1 MKGVNKMD
9 IIGQIFSAVND
20 FISMYQ
26 SGGVIVYI
34 LTLIGI
40 YGLFLAIEKILYLR
54 KASKV
59 DLSELMIIVNESMAH
74 GGSLEALRAIGNY
87 KTPISRIIS
96 EALKIGYRSKSEVED
111 NMEQVFIVEMSKMM
125 NGLSTIQTIIEIAP
139 LIGLIGT
146 VIGMW
151 YTFKQLGVNSD
162 ITLMANGIYIAI
174 ITTIFGLAVAIILL
188 PLYTYIKN
196 KIEVQLD
203 NIEIAKKMSNWR
215 YAEMK
220 IWIESDKEEVIE
232 ALQESPGIIKVKEI
246 DDGQANLK
254 VDIKP
259 NMLEKGIKTIIR
271 ERSDTSNRIVES
283 KLKQ

>member
-1 MKGVNKMD
+1 MD
-9 IIGQIFSAVND
+9 IIGTILSTGND
-20 FISMYQ
+20 FITMFQ

-34 LTLIGI
+34 LTIIGL
-40 YGLFLAIEKILYLR
+40 YGLFLAIEKIIYLR
-54 KASKV
+54 RASKV
-59 DLSELMIIVNESMAH
+59 DLSEIMIIVNESMAH
-74 GGSLEALRAIGNY
+74 GGSLEALRAIGNF

-125 NGLSTIQTIIEIAP
+125 KGLSTLQTIIEVSP

-151 YTFKQLGVNSD
+151 YTFKDLGLNSD
-162 ITLMANGIYIAI
+162 MSLMANGIYIAI

-188 PLYTYIKN
+188 PLYTHIKSM
-196 KIEVQLD
+196 IEIQLD

-215 YAEMK
+215 NAEMK
-220 IWIESDKEEVIE
+220 VWIEKDVDEVIE
-232 ALQESPGIIKVKEI
+232 ALQESSGIIQVKKIQDE
-246 DDGQANLK
+246 QANLK
-254 VDIKP
+254 IYLKP

-271 ERSDTSNRIVES
+271 EKSDTQNRIVES

>member
-1 MKGVNKMD
+1 MD
-9 IIGQIFSAVND
+9 IIGILTSGVND
-20 FISMYQ
+20 IISMFQ
-26 SGGVIVYI
+26 SGGIIVYL
-34 LTLIGI
+34 LTVIGL
-40 YGLFLAIEKILYLR
+40 YGLFLALEKIWYLR
-54 KASKV
+54 KASEV
-59 DLSELMIIVNESMAH
+59 DLSELMIVVNESMAH

-87 KTPISRIIS
+87 KTPLSRIIS

-125 NGLSTIQTIIEIAP
+125 KGLSTIQTIIEMAP
-139 LIGLIGT
+139 LLGLIGT
-146 VIGMW
+146 VLGMW
-151 YTFKQLGVNSD
+151 YTFKELGVSND
-162 ITLMANGIYIAI
+162 ITLLANGIYIAI

-188 PLYTYIKN
+188 PFYTYIKN

-215 YAEMK
+215 HVEMK
-220 IWIESDKEEVIE
+220 IWIETDKEEVIE

-246 DDGQANLK
+246 DDEQANLK
-254 VDIKP
+254 VAIKP

-271 ERSDTSNRIVES
+271 ECSDTSNRIVES

>member
-1 MKGVNKMD
+1 MD
-9 IIGQIFSAVND
+9 FLGTIFSTGND
-20 FISMYQ
+20 FITMFQ
-26 SGGVIVYI
+26 SGGIIVYI
-34 LTLIGI
+34 LTIIGL
-40 YGLFLAIEKILYLR
+40 YGLFLAIEKIRYLR
-54 KASKV
+54 KASKI

-87 KTPISRIIS
+87 KTPVARIIS

-125 NGLSTIQTIIEIAP
+125 KGMSTLQTIIEVAP

-151 YTFKQLGVNSD
+151 YTFKELGMSSD
-162 ITLMANGIYIAI
+162 MTLMANGIYIAI

-188 PLYTYIKN
+188 PLYTHIKSM
-196 KIEVQLD
+196 IEQQLD

-215 YAEMK
+215 NAEMK
-220 IWIESDKEEVIE
+220 IWIEKDVEEVIE
-232 ALQESPGIIKVKEI
+232 ALQESPGIIQVKEI
-246 DDGQANLK
+246 DDEQANIKLYL
-254 VDIKP
+254 KP

-271 ERSDTSNRIVES
+271 ERSDTQNRIVES

>member
-1 MKGVNKMD
+1 MD
-9 IIGQIFSAVND
+9 IIGILFSGVND
-20 FISMYQ
+20 IISMFQ
-26 SGGVIVYI
+26 GGGIIVYI
-34 LTLIGI
+34 LTIIGL
-40 YGLFLAIEKILYLR
+40 YGFFLALEKIWYLR

-59 DLSELMIIVNESMAH
+59 DLSEIMIIVNESMAH

-87 KTPISRIIS
+87 KTPLSRIIS

-125 NGLSTIQTIIEIAP
+125 KGLSTIQTIIEIAP
-139 LIGLIGT
+139 LLGLIGT

-151 YTFKQLGVNSD
+151 YTFKELGISND

-174 ITTIFGLAVAIILL
+174 ITTIFGLAVAIVLL
-188 PLYTYIKN
+188 PFYTYIKN
-196 KIEVQLD
+196 KIEIQLD

-215 YAEMK
+215 HAEMK
-220 IWIESDKEEVIE
+220 IWIESDIEEVIE
-232 ALQESPGIIKVKEI
+232 ALQESSGIIKVKKI
-246 DDGQANLK
+246 DDDQANLK

-271 ERSDTSNRIVES
+271 ECSDTSNRIVES
-283 KLKQ
+283 KLRQ

>member
-1 MKGVNKMD
+1 MD
-9 IIGQIFSAVND
+9 IIGLIFSTGND
-20 FISMYQ
+20 LITMFQ
-26 SGGVIVYI
+26 SGGAIVYI
-34 LTLIGI
+34 LTIIGF

-54 KASKV
+54 KASQV
-59 DLSELMIIVNESMAH
+59 DLTELMIIVNESMAH

-125 NGLSTIQTIIEIAP
+125 KGLSTLQTIIEVAP

-146 VIGMW
+146 VLGMW
-151 YTFKQLGVNSD
+151 YTFKDLGVSSD

-188 PLYTYIKN
+188 PLHTYIKS

-215 YAEMK
+215 NAEMK
-220 IWIESDKEEVIE
+220 IWIEKDIDEVIE
-232 ALQESPGIIKVKEI
+232 ALQESPGIIQVKKIE
-246 DDGQANLK
+246 DDQANIKLYL
-254 VDIKP
+254 KP

-271 ERSDTSNRIVES
+271 EKSDTQNRIVES

>member
-1 MKGVNKMD
+1 MD
-9 IIGQIFSAVND
+9 ILGLIFSTGND
-20 FISMYQ
+20 LITMFQ
-26 SGGVIVYI
+26 SGGPIVYI
-34 LTLIGI
+34 LTIIGI
-40 YGLFLAIEKILYLR
+40 YGIFLAIEKILYLR
-54 KASKV
+54 RASQV
-59 DLSELMIIVNESMAH
+59 DLTELMIIVNESMAH

-125 NGLSTIQTIIEIAP
+125 KGLSTLQTIIEVAP

-146 VIGMW
+146 VLGMW
-151 YTFKQLGVNSD
+151 YTFRDLGVSSD

-174 ITTIFGLAVAIILL
+174 VTTIFGLAVAIILL
-188 PLYTYIKN
+188 PLYTYIKS

-215 YAEMK
+215 NAEMK
-220 IWIESDKEEVIE
+220 IWIEKDVDEVIE
-232 ALQESPGIIKVKEI
+232 ALQESPGIIQVKKIE
-246 DDGQANLK
+246 DDQANIKLYL
-254 VDIKP
+254 KP

-271 ERSDTSNRIVES
+271 EKSDTQNRIVES

>member
-1 MKGVNKMD
+1 MD
-9 IIGQIFSAVND
+9 IIGTILSAGND
-20 FISMYQ
+20 LLTMFQ
-26 SGGVIVYI
+26 SGGIIVYI
-34 LTLIGI
+34 LTIIGF
-40 YGLFLAIEKILYLR
+40 YGLFLAIEKIIYLR
-54 KASKV
+54 KTSRV
-59 DLSELMIIVNESMAH
+59 ELTEIMIIVNESMAH

-87 KTPISRIIS
+87 KNPVSRIIS

-125 NGLSTIQTIIEIAP
+125 KGLSTLRTIIEVAP

-151 YTFKQLGVNSD
+151 YTFKDLGVNSD

-174 ITTIFGLAVAIILL
+174 VTTIFGLAVAIILL
-188 PLYTYIKN
+188 PLYSYIQSL
-196 KIEVQLD
+196 IEVQLD

-215 YAEMK
+215 NAEMK
-220 IWIESDKEEVIE
+220 IWIEKDLDEVIE
-232 ALQESPGIIKVKEI
+232 ALQESPGIIQVKQIE
-246 DDGQANLK
+246 DEQANLK
-254 VDIKP
+254 IYLKP

-271 ERSDTSNRIVES
+271 EKSDTQNRIVES

>member
-1 MKGVNKMD
+1 MD
-9 IIGQIFSAVND
+9 IIGTILSTGND
-20 FISMYQ
+20 FITMFQ
-26 SGGVIVYI
+26 SGGAIVYI
-34 LTLIGI
+34 LTIIGL
-40 YGLFLAIEKILYLR
+40 YGLFLAIEKIIYLR
-54 KASKV
+54 RASKV
-59 DLSELMIIVNESMAH
+59 DLSEIMIIVNESMAH
-74 GGSLEALRAIGNY
+74 GGSLEALRAIGNF

-125 NGLSTIQTIIEIAP
+125 KGLSTLQTIIEVSP

-151 YTFKQLGVNSD
+151 YTFKDLGVNSD

-188 PLYTYIKN
+188 PLYTHIKSM
-196 KIEVQLD
+196 IEIQLD

-215 YAEMK
+215 NAEMK
-220 IWIESDKEEVIE
+220 VWIEKDIDEVIE
-232 ALQESPGIIKVKEI
+232 ALQESPGIIQVKQIKDE
-246 DDGQANLK
+246 QANLK
-254 VDIKP
+254 IYLKP

-271 ERSDTSNRIVES
+271 EKSDTQNRIVES

>member
-1 MKGVNKMD
+1 MD
-9 IIGQIFSAVND
+9 IIGTIFSTGND
-20 FISMYQ
+20 FITMFQ
-26 SGGVIVYI
+26 SGGAIVYI
-34 LTLIGI
+34 LTIIGL

-54 KASKV
+54 RASKV
-59 DLSELMIIVNESMAH
+59 DLSEIMIIVNESMAH
-74 GGSLEALRAIGNY
+74 GGSLEALRSIGNF

-125 NGLSTIQTIIEIAP
+125 KGLSTLQTIIEVSP

-151 YTFKQLGVNSD
+151 YTFKDLGVNSD

-188 PLYTYIKN
+188 PLYTHIKSM
-196 KIEVQLD
+196 IEIQLD

-215 YAEMK
+215 NAEMK
-220 IWIESDKEEVIE
+220 VWIEKDVDEVIE
-232 ALQESPGIIKVKEI
+232 ALQESPGIIQVKQINDE
-246 DDGQANLK
+246 QANLK
-254 VDIKP
+254 IYLKP

-271 ERSDTSNRIVES
+271 EKSDTQNRIVES

>member
-1 MKGVNKMD
+1 MD
-9 IIGQIFSAVND
+9 IIGILTSGVND
-20 FISMYQ
+20 IIIMFQ
-26 SGGVIVYI
+26 SGGIIVYL
-34 LTLIGI
+34 LTVIGL
-40 YGLFLAIEKILYLR
+40 YGLFLALEKIWYLR
-54 KASKV
+54 KASEV
-59 DLSELMIIVNESMAH
+59 DLSELMIVVNESMAH

-87 KTPISRIIS
+87 KTPLSRIIS

-125 NGLSTIQTIIEIAP
+125 KGLSTIQTIIEMAP
-139 LIGLIGT
+139 LLGLIGT
-146 VIGMW
+146 VLGMW
-151 YTFKQLGVNSD
+151 YTFKELGVSND
-162 ITLMANGIYIAI
+162 ITLLANGIYIAI

-188 PLYTYIKN
+188 PFYTYIKN

-215 YAEMK
+215 HAEMK
-220 IWIESDKEEVIE
+220 IWIKTDKEEVIE

-246 DDGQANLK
+246 DDEQANLK
-254 VDIKP
+254 VAIKP

-271 ERSDTSNRIVES
+271 ECSDTSNRIVES

>member
-1 MKGVNKMD
+1 MD
-9 IIGQIFSAVND
+9 IIGTIFSTGND
-20 FISMYQ
+20 LITMFQ
-26 SGGVIVYI
+26 SGGIIVYL
-34 LTLIGI
+34 LTIIGL
-40 YGLFLAIEKILYLR
+40 YGLFLAIEKIIYLR
-54 KASKV
+54 RASQV
-59 DLSELMIIVNESMAH
+59 DLTEIMIIVNESMAH

-87 KTPISRIIS
+87 KNPISRIIS

-125 NGLSTIQTIIEIAP
+125 KGLSTLQTIIEVAP

-151 YTFKQLGVNSD
+151 YTFKDLGVNSD

-174 ITTIFGLAVAIILL
+174 VTTIFGLAVAIVLL
-188 PLYTYIKN
+188 PLYTYIQSR
-196 KIEVQLD
+196 IEVQLD

-215 YAEMK
+215 NAEMK
-220 IWIESDKEEVIE
+220 IWIEKDMDEVIE
-232 ALQESPGIIKVKEI
+232 ALQESPGIIQVKEI
-246 DDGQANLK
+246 EDEQANL
-254 VDIKP
+254 VIYLKP

-271 ERSDTSNRIVES
+271 EKSDTQNRIVES

>member
-1 MKGVNKMD
+1 MD
-9 IIGQIFSAVND
+9 IIGTIFSTGND
-20 FISMYQ
+20 FITMFQ
-26 SGGVIVYI
+26 SGGAIVYI
-34 LTLIGI
+34 LTIIGL

-54 KASKV
+54 RASKV
-59 DLSELMIIVNESMAH
+59 DLSEIMIIVNESMAH
-74 GGSLEALRAIGNY
+74 GGSLEALRAIGNF

-125 NGLSTIQTIIEIAP
+125 KGLSTLQTIIEVSP

-151 YTFKQLGVNSD
+151 YTFKDLGVNSD

-188 PLYTYIKN
+188 PLYTHIKSM
-196 KIEVQLD
+196 IEIQLD

-215 YAEMK
+215 NAEMK
-220 IWIESDKEEVIE
+220 VWIEKDVDEVIE
-232 ALQESPGIIKVKEI
+232 ALQESPGIIQVKQIQDE
-246 DDGQANLK
+246 QANLK
-254 VDIKP
+254 IYLKP

-271 ERSDTSNRIVES
+271 EKSDTQNRIVES

>member
-1 MKGVNKMD
+1 MD
-9 IIGQIFSAVND
+9 IIGTIFSTGND
-20 FISMYQ
+20 FITMFQ
-26 SGGVIVYI
+26 SGGIIVYL
-34 LTLIGI
+34 LTIIGL
-40 YGLFLAIEKILYLR
+40 YGLFLAIEKIRYLR
-54 KASKV
+54 KASKI
-59 DLSELMIIVNESMAH
+59 DLSEIMIIVNESMAH

-87 KTPISRIIS
+87 KTPMSRIIS

-125 NGLSTIQTIIEIAP
+125 KGLSTLQTIIEVSP

-151 YTFKQLGVNSD
+151 YTFKDLGINGD

-174 ITTIFGLAVAIILL
+174 VTTIFGLAVAIILL
-188 PLYTYIKN
+188 PLYTHIQSM
-196 KIEVQLD
+196 IETQLD

-215 YAEMK
+215 NAEMK
-220 IWIESDKEEVIE
+220 IWIEKDMDEVIE
-232 ALQESPGIIKVKEI
+232 ALQESPGIIQVKQI
-246 DDGQANLK
+246 DDEQANLK
-254 VDIKP
+254 IYLKP

-271 ERSDTSNRIVES
+271 EKSDTQNRIVES

>member
-1 MKGVNKMD
+1 MDFLGV
-9 IIGQIFSAVND
+9 IFSTFND
-20 FISMYQ
+20 LVSMFQ
-26 SGGVIVYI
+26 SGGIITYI
-34 LTLIGI
+34 LTIIGL
-40 YGLFLAIEKILYLR
+40 YGLFLAIEKIIYLR
-54 KASKV
+54 RASKT
-59 DLSELMIIVNESMAH
+59 DLSEIMIIVNESMAH
-74 GGSLEALRAIGNY
+74 GGSLEALRAIGNF

-125 NGLSTIQTIIEIAP
+125 KGLYTLQTIIEVAP
-139 LIGLIGT
+139 LLGLIGT

-162 ITLMANGIYIAI
+162 ITLMSNGIYISI

-188 PLYTYIKN
+188 PFYTYIKSL
-196 KIEVQLD
+196 IEVQLD

-220 IWIESDKEEVIE
+220 IWIESDKEAVIE
-232 ALQESPGIIKVKEI
+232 ALQEAPGIIKVREI
-246 DDGQANLK
+246 DEEQANLLI
-254 VDIKP
+254 DIKP

-271 ERSDTSNRIVES
+271 ERTDASNRIVES
-283 KLKQ
+283 KLRQ

>member
-1 MKGVNKMD
+1 MD
-9 IIGQIFSAVND
+9 FLGIIISTFND
-20 FISMYQ
+20 LVSMFQ
-26 SGGVIVYI
+26 SEGIITYI
-34 LTLIGI
+34 LTIIGL
-40 YGLFLAIEKILYLR
+40 YGLFLAIEKIIYLR
-54 KASKV
+54 RASKI
-59 DLSELMIIVNESMAH
+59 DLSEIMIIVNESMAH
-74 GGSLEALRAIGNY
+74 GGSLEALRAIGNF

-111 NMEQVFIVEMSKMM
+111 NMEQVFIVEMGKMM
-125 NGLSTIQTIIEIAP
+125 KGLSSLQTIIEIAP
-139 LIGLIGT
+139 LLGLIGT

-162 ITLMANGIYIAI
+162 ITLMSNGIYVSI

-188 PLYTYIKN
+188 PFYTYIKSL
-196 KIEVQLD
+196 IEVQLD

-232 ALQESPGIIKVKEI
+232 ALQDAPGIIKVREI
-246 DDGQANLK
+246 DEEQANLLI
-254 VDIKP
+254 DIKP

-271 ERSDTSNRIVES
+271 ERTDASNRIVES
-283 KLKQ
+283 KLRQ

>member
-1 MKGVNKMD
+1 MDFLGV
-9 IIGQIFSAVND
+9 IFSTFND
-20 FISMYQ
+20 VVSMFQ
-26 SGGVIVYI
+26 SGGIITYI
-34 LTLIGI
+34 LTIIGL
-40 YGLFLAIEKILYLR
+40 YGLFLAIEKIIYLR
-54 KASKV
+54 RASKT
-59 DLSELMIIVNESMAH
+59 DLSEIMIIVNESMAH
-74 GGSLEALRAIGNY
+74 GGSLEALRAIGNF

-125 NGLSTIQTIIEIAP
+125 KGLSTLQTIIEVAP
-139 LIGLIGT
+139 LLGLIGT

-162 ITLMANGIYIAI
+162 ITLMSNGIYISI

-188 PLYTYIKN
+188 PFYTYIKSL
-196 KIEVQLD
+196 IEVQLD

-220 IWIESDKEEVIE
+220 IWIESDKEAVIE
-232 ALQESPGIIKVKEI
+232 ALQEAPGIIKVREI
-246 DDGQANLK
+246 DEEQANLLI
-254 VDIKP
+254 DIKP

-271 ERSDTSNRIVES
+271 ERTDASNRIVES
-283 KLKQ
+283 KLRQ

>member
-1 MKGVNKMD
+1 MD
-9 IIGQIFSAVND
+9 IIGILTSGVND
-20 FISMYQ
+20 IISMFQ
-26 SGGVIVYI
+26 SGGIIVYL
-34 LTLIGI
+34 LTVIGL
-40 YGLFLAIEKILYLR
+40 YGLFLALEKIWYLR
-54 KASKV
+54 KASEV
-59 DLSELMIIVNESMAH
+59 DLSELMIVVNESMAH

-87 KTPISRIIS
+87 KTPLSRIIS

-125 NGLSTIQTIIEIAP
+125 KGLSTIQTIIEMAP
-139 LIGLIGT
+139 LLGLIGT
-146 VIGMW
+146 VLGMW
-151 YTFKQLGVNSD
+151 YTFKELGVSND
-162 ITLMANGIYIAI
+162 ITHLANGIYIAI

-188 PLYTYIKN
+188 PFYTYIKN

-215 YAEMK
+215 HAEMK
-220 IWIESDKEEVIE
+220 IWIETDKEEVIE

-246 DDGQANLK
+246 DDEQANLK
-254 VDIKP
+254 VAIKP

-271 ERSDTSNRIVES
+271 ECSDTSNRIVES

>member
-1 MKGVNKMD
+1 MDFLGV
-9 IIGQIFSAVND
+9 IFSTFND
-20 FISMYQ
+20 LVSMFQ
-26 SGGVIVYI
+26 SGGIITYI
-34 LTLIGI
+34 LTIIGL
-40 YGLFLAIEKILYLR
+40 YGLFLAIEKIIYLR
-54 KASKV
+54 RASKT
-59 DLSELMIIVNESMAH
+59 DLSEIMIIVNESMAH
-74 GGSLEALRAIGNY
+74 GGSLEALRAIGNF

-125 NGLSTIQTIIEIAP
+125 KGLSTLQTIIEVAP
-139 LIGLIGT
+139 LLGLIGT

-162 ITLMANGIYIAI
+162 ITLMSNGIYISI

-188 PLYTYIKN
+188 PFYTYIKSL
-196 KIEVQLD
+196 IEVQLD

-220 IWIESDKEEVIE
+220 IWIESDKEAVIE
-232 ALQESPGIIKVKEI
+232 ALQEAPGIIKVREI
-246 DDGQANLK
+246 DEEQANLLI
-254 VDIKP
+254 DIKP

-271 ERSDTSNRIVES
+271 ERTDASNRIVES
-283 KLKQ
+283 KLRQ

>member
-1 MKGVNKMD
+1 MD
-9 IIGQIFSAVND
+9 IIGTIFSTGND
-20 FISMYQ
+20 LLTMFQ
-26 SGGVIVYI
+26 SGGIIVYL
-34 LTLIGI
+34 LTIIGL
-40 YGLFLAIEKILYLR
+40 YGLFLAIEKIIYLR

-59 DLSELMIIVNESMAH
+59 DLTEIMIIVNESMAH

-87 KTPISRIIS
+87 KNPISRIIS

-125 NGLSTIQTIIEIAP
+125 KGLSTLQTIIEVAP

-151 YTFKQLGVNSD
+151 YTFKDLGINSD

-174 ITTIFGLAVAIILL
+174 VTTIFGLAVAIVLL
-188 PLYTYIKN
+188 PLYTYIQSL
-196 KIEVQLD
+196 IEVQLD

-215 YAEMK
+215 NAEMK
-220 IWIESDKEEVIE
+220 IWIEKDLDEVIE
-232 ALQESPGIIKVKEI
+232 ALQESPGIIQVKQIE
-246 DDGQANLK
+246 DDQANLK
-254 VDIKP
+254 IYLKP

-271 ERSDTSNRIVES
+271 EKSDTQNRIVES

>member
-1 MKGVNKMD
+1 MD
-9 IIGQIFSAVND
+9 IIGLIFSTGND
-20 FISMYQ
+20 LMTMFQ
-26 SGGVIVYI
+26 SGGAIVYI
-34 LTLIGI
+34 LTIIGF
-40 YGLFLAIEKILYLR
+40 YGIFLAIEKILYLR
-54 KASKV
+54 RASQI
-59 DLSELMIIVNESMAH
+59 DLTELMIIVNESMAH

-125 NGLSTIQTIIEIAP
+125 KGLSTLQTIIEVAP

-146 VIGMW
+146 VLGMW
-151 YTFKQLGVNSD
+151 YTFKDLGVSSD

-188 PLYTYIKN
+188 PLYTYIQS
-196 KIEVQLD
+196 KIEIQLD

-215 YAEMK
+215 NAEMK
-220 IWIESDKEEVIE
+220 IWIEKDIDEVIE
-232 ALQESPGIIKVKEI
+232 ALQESPGIIQVKKI
-246 DDGQANLK
+246 QDDQANIKIYL
-254 VDIKP
+254 KP

-271 ERSDTSNRIVES
+271 EKSDTQNRIVES

>member
-1 MKGVNKMD
+1 MD
-9 IIGQIFSAVND
+9 ILGTIFSTGND
-20 FISMYQ
+20 FITMFQ
-26 SGGVIVYI
+26 SGGIIVYI
-34 LTLIGI
+34 LTIIGL
-40 YGLFLAIEKILYLR
+40 YGLFLAIEKIRYLR

-87 KTPISRIIS
+87 KTPVARIIS

-125 NGLSTIQTIIEIAP
+125 KGMSTLQTIIEVAP

-151 YTFKQLGVNSD
+151 YTFKELGMSSD
-162 ITLMANGIYIAI
+162 MTLMANGIYIAI

-188 PLYTYIKN
+188 PLYTHIKSM
-196 KIEVQLD
+196 IEQQLD

-215 YAEMK
+215 NAEMK
-220 IWIESDKEEVIE
+220 IWIEKDVEEVIE
-232 ALQESPGIIKVKEI
+232 ALQESPGIIQVKEI
-246 DDGQANLK
+246 DDEQANIKLYL
-254 VDIKP
+254 KP

-271 ERSDTSNRIVES
+271 ERSDTQNRIVES